1 MPARIINVEDAR
13 RLAKRRIP
21 KIFFDYIDGGAFAE
35 RTLRAN
41 SEDFGRWSLEQ
52 RVLRTAPNRNLATTY
67 LGRRNAL
74 PFMLGPVGFLGLYAA
89 NGELKTARAAAAAD
103 IPICLSTFSIN
114 SITDLRAA
122 SQGDLHF
129 QLYVLRDRELA
140 REFIAGAVAARA
152 STLYVTVDTTIT
164 SVRERDVRNGF
175 RALQHLTPGLLARL
189 AMRPFWC
196 LEMLRSGMPSVG
208 ILKDHPEFGRG
219 ALAQA
224 TNLSRGIDPDL
235 SWHDIAWLREQWSGR
250 LVVKGVLSGE
260 DAVRACE
267 CGADAV
273 VISNHGG
280 RQLDG
285 AASTISILPEVLDA
299 VAGRCEVLIDGG
311 FRRGTDIVKAIAL
324 GASGVLLGRAYTYGL
339 AAAGEA
345 GVTRIIE
352 LLRDEVDITL
362 ALMGLASID
371 ELKARGTSVLR
382 AV

>member
-13 RLAKRRIP
+13 MLARRRIP
-21 KIFFDYIDGGAFAE
+21 KIFFDYIDGGAFSE

-41 SEDFGRWSLEQ
+41 TADFDRWALEQ
-52 RVLRTAPNRNLATTY
+52 RVLRTVPKRDLGTTY

-89 NGELKTARAAAAAD
+89 NGEIKAARAAAAAD

-114 SITDLRAA
+114 TITDLRAV
-122 SQGDLHF
+122 SGGELHF

-140 REFIAGAVAARA
+140 REFLADAVTAGV

-164 SVRERDVRNGF
+164 SVREQDVRNGF
-175 RALQHLTPGLLARL
+175 RALQHLSPGLLCRL
-189 AMRPFWC
+189 ATRPGWC
-196 LEMLRSGMPSVG
+196 LEMLMAGIPTVG
-208 ILKDHPEFGRG
+208 ILKGHPEFGRG

-224 TNLSRGIDPDL
+224 ANLSRGIDPNL
-235 SWHDIAWLREQWSGR
+235 SWDDIAWLREQWSGR

-260 DAVRACE
+260 DAVRACDR
-267 CGADAV
+267 GADGV
-273 VISNHGG
+273 IISNHGG

-285 AASTISILPEVLDA
+285 ATSAISVLPEVARA
-299 VAGRCEVLIDGG
+299 VAGRAEVLIDSG

-324 GASGVLLGRAYTYGL
+324 GAQGVLLGRAYTYGL

-345 GVTRIIE
+345 GVSKVISV
-352 LLRDEVDITL
+352 LRDEVDITL

-371 ELKARGTSVLR
+371 ALKERGTSVLR
-382 AV
+382 PA

>member
-1 MPARIINVEDAR
+1 MPARIVNVEDAR
-13 RLAKRRIP
+13 IRAKRRIP

-35 RTLRAN
+35 QTLRAN

-52 RVLRTAPNRNLATTY
+52 RVLRTVPKRDLATTY

-74 PFMLGPVGFLGLYAA
+74 PFMLGPVGFLGLYSA
-89 NGELKTARAAAAAD
+89 NGEIKAARAAAAAD

-122 SQGDLHF
+122 SNAELHF
-129 QLYVLRDRELA
+129 QLYILRDRELA
-140 REFIAGAVAARA
+140 REFIAGAIAAKA

-175 RALQHLTPGLLARL
+175 RALQHLSPGLLARL
-189 AMRPFWC
+189 AMRPLWC
-196 LEMLRSGMPSVG
+196 LEMLRAGIPSVG
-208 ILKDHPEFGRG
+208 ILTDHPEFGRG

-235 SWHDIAWLREQWSGR
+235 SWDDISWLREQWPGR

-267 CGADAV
+267 RGADAV
-273 VISNHGG
+273 IISNHGG

-285 AASTISILPEVLDA
+285 AASTISVLPEILHA
-299 VAGRCEVLIDGG
+299 VAGRAEVLIDGG

-324 GASGVLLGRAYTYGL
+324 GADGVLLGRAYTYGV

-371 ELKARGTSVLR
+371 ELKTRGTSVLR
-382 AV
+382 PA